1 MIMSWLPQFTIGTYA
16 GCVNSPLEF
25 PDQPNLFVLATAT
38 AAAAALTFAIRIIE
52 GMIP

>member
-25 PDQPNLFVLATAT
+25 PDQPNLFVLATA
-38 AAAAALTFAIRIIE
+38 AAAALTFAIRIIE

>member
-25 PDQPNLFVLATAT
+25 PDQPNLFVLAAG
-38 AAAAALTFAIRIIE
+38 AALTFAIRIIE